1 MNKIKY
7 CLLAALPLASC
18 AFTSVNAEGGASL
31 NAEQAQTMADFFASP
46 LRSTATITPTY
57 KLLTVPS
64 LTAVEE
70 VSGSARHS
78 RLLTQGE
85 VLLANDFV
93 SDASGNALLQS
104 INISNEVE
112 SSALLDDDSNP
123 IPFADYGSGYAPLA
137 GLSADDISTY
147 FEVSETETG
156 YTLYGNQKATAL
168 LTPSLTA
175 FQYNINP
182 YSFDTV
188 SATQYVDKIVLEL
201 SADGTPVSMS
211 YRSVNADRF
220 GAMGE
225 YYEVEFEA
233 IDEVSALSPLESS
246 MGEEDKQTLQSA
258 LDGLAASLLGG
269 NFTAHI
275 SLDAYSNGVPVGEEP
290 AMEYNAY
297 YDYFGPREVMLT
309 DLALEDSTY
318 GKTYTGMA
326 HFEFDT
332 GVSEGETEHVDG
344 YAMIG
349 VSPESNY
356 ASNIT
361 EDIVSLEEAVPNVG
375 LLDAELFEKDEEGYY
390 FDLAGFLYNDYYFCL
405 DVMESILGAGDYL
418 SRVASYYLGSTTS
431 FTFDFDSLRVE
442 LVEGGLP
449 VFRLSFFS
457 DMIGYDIVTTVS
469 FSNVGTTDLD
479 SVPELASV
487 LSTFDLYF
495 QTSATEDNQ

>member
-31 NAEQAQTMADFFASP
+31 TAEQAKTMVDFFASP

-57 KLLTVPS
+57 ELLTVPS
-64 LTAVEE
+64 VTAIEE
-70 VSGSARHS
+70 VSDSARHS
-78 RLLTQGE
+78 RLLVGDE
-85 VLLANDFV
+85 VLLANDFA
-93 SDASGNALLQS
+93 SDPSGNALLQS

-112 SSALLDDDSNP
+112 SSALLDGDSNA
-123 IPFADYGSGYAPLA
+123 IPFSTYGSGYAPLS

-147 FEVSETETG
+147 FEVAETETG
-156 YTLYGNQKATAL
+156 YTLTGNQKATAL

-175 FQYNINP
+175 FQYYLNP

-201 SADGTPVSMS
+201 SSDGTPVSMS
-211 YRSVNADRF
+211 YRNVNADRF

-258 LDGLAASLLGG
+258 LDSLAASLLGG

-275 SLDAYSNGVPVGEEP
+275 SIDAYSNGTKVRNE
-290 AMEYNAY
+290 MEYNAY
-297 YDYFGPREVMLT
+297 YDYFGPREVMFT
-309 DLALEDSTY
+309 DLALQDSTY

-326 HFEFDT
+326 HYEFDT
-332 GVSEGETEHVDG
+332 SVSEDETEHVDG
-344 YAMIG
+344 YAIIG
-349 VSPESNY
+349 VSPESSY
-356 ASNIT
+356 TSNIT
-361 EDIVSLEEAVPNVG
+361 EDLVSLEEAVPNVG
-375 LLDAELFEKDEEGYY
+375 LLNAELFEKDEEGYY
-390 FDLAGFLYNDYYFCL
+390 FDLAGFLYNDYYFCF
-405 DVMESILGAGDYL
+405 DVMESILGAGDYI

-431 FTFDFDSLRVE
+431 LTFDFDSLRVD
-442 LVEGGLP
+442 LSEGELP
-449 VFRLSFFS
+449 VFRLCFYS
-457 DMIGYDIVTTVS
+457 DMFRSDIVTTVS
-469 FSNVGTTDLD
+469 FSDVGTTDLE
-479 SVPELASV
+479 SVPDLENV
-487 LSTFDLYF
+487 LSTFDKYF
-495 QTSATEDNQ
+495 QTSDTEDNQ

>member
-1 MNKIKY
+1 MKKIKY

-18 AFTSVNAEGGASL
+18 AFTSVNAEGGATL
-31 NAEQAQTMADFFASP
+31 TQEQAQTMASFFASP

-57 KLLTVPS
+57 ELLTVPS
-64 LTAVEE
+64 VTAVEE
-70 VSGSARHS
+70 VSATARHS
-78 RLLTQGE
+78 RLLVGDE
-85 VLLANDFV
+85 VLLANDFA
-93 SDASGNALLQS
+93 SDPSGNALLQS

-112 SSALLDDDSNP
+112 SSALVDDDSNA
-123 IPFADYGSGYAPLA
+123 IPFSYYVSGYAPLA

-147 FEVSETETG
+147 FEVAETETG
-156 YTLYGNQKATAL
+156 YTLTGNQKATAL

-175 FQYNINP
+175 FQYNLNP

-201 SADGTPVSMS
+201 SSDGTPVSLS
-211 YRSVNADRF
+211 YRNVNADRF

-246 MGEEDKQTLQSA
+246 MGEADKQALQSA
-258 LDGLAASLLGG
+258 LDSLAVSLLGG

-275 SLDAYSNGVPVGEEP
+275 ALDAYSNGTHVGT

-309 DLALEDSTY
+309 DMALQDSTY
-318 GKTYTGMA
+318 GATYTGMA
-326 HFEFDT
+326 HYEFDT
-332 GVSEGETEHVDG
+332 SVSEDETEHVDG
-344 YAMIG
+344 YAIIG
-349 VSPESNY
+349 VSPDANY

-361 EDIVSLEEAVPNVG
+361 EDLVSLEKAVPNVG
-375 LLDAELFEKDEEGYY
+375 LLNAELFEKDDEGYY

-405 DVMESILGAGDYL
+405 DVMESILGAGDYI

-449 VFRLSFFS
+449 VFHLSFYS
-457 DMIGYDIVTTVS
+457 DMIGHDIVTTVS
-469 FSNVGTTDLD
+469 FSDVGTTDLD
-479 SVPELASV
+479 SVPALERV
-487 LSTFDLYF
+487 LQTYDLYF
-495 QTSATEDNQ
+495 QTSDTEDNQ